1 MSSLGPMSARMA
13 KAARSQDMIGWRE
26 FMEGRVSKEFLT
38 IQKGHCALAPTRL
51 NGDDWMRQFIN
62 RILLISHSQWI
73 FRNFTL
79 HDQVRGYLR
88 LQERKEVLREI
99 DRLID
104 LEPTEVPA
112 ESRFL
117 LEFDFD
123 SLYRSSFEKQSYWVR
138 AMKAARRA
146 GRRTALVQSRRGAS
160 ARRRE
165 ARQRPS
171 RPVID
176 ISTVEEQLMRQ
187 LTLQRPPSRRRVND
201 SSLETENPC
210 NKRLK
215 KPD

>member
-1 MSSLGPMSARMA
+1 MSSLGPMSARML

-26 FMEGRVSKEFLT
+26 FMEGRVSKEILA
-38 IQKGHCALAPTRL
+38 IQRGHCALAPTML

-62 RILLISHSQWI
+62 RLLLISHSQWT

-99 DRLID
+99 DRLVHLD
-104 LEPTEVPA
+104 PSEVPA

-123 SLYRSSFEKQSYWVR
+123 ALYQSSYEKQSYWVR

-146 GRRTALVQSRRGAS
+146 GRRTASMQSRRGAS
-160 ARRRE
+160 ARRRV
-165 ARQRPS
+165 AKQRHP

-176 ISTVEEQLMRQ
+176 ISTVEEQLMRE

-201 SSLETENPC
+201 SYLETENPC